1 MSKNKVDTNQE
12 EHHHESNNIFGFW
25 VYLMSDC
32 VLFATLFATYA
43 VLAPN
48 VFGGPSGRELF
59 NLEFVLVET
68 FILLFSSFSCGLAII
83 ASYKKSVKETI
94 FWFFITFL
102 LGASF
107 IAMEIYEFL
116 HLIHQGHTPGS
127 NAFLSIFFTLVGTHG
142 FHVTAGLVW
151 LVILMIQIK
160 KYGFTDMT
168 RSKIICF
175 GLFWHFL
182 DLIWIFVFTIVYL
195 MGAV

>member
-1 MSKNKVDTNQE
+1 MNKKVENHQE
-12 EHHHESNNIFGFW
+12 EHHHESNSIFGFW

-48 VFGGPSGRELF
+48 VFGGPSGKELF
-59 NLEFVLVET
+59 DLEFVLTET
-68 FILLFSSFSCGLAII
+68 FILLTSSFTCGLALI

-102 LGASF
+102 LGVSF
-107 IAMEIYEFL
+107 MVMEIYEFI
-116 HLIHQGHTPGS
+116 HLINQGHGPQS
-127 NAFLSIFFTLVGTHG
+127 SAFLSAFFTLVGTHG
-142 FHVTAGLVW
+142 FHVTCGLVW
-151 LVILMIQIK
+151 LIILMIQIK

-168 RSKIICF
+168 KNKITCF
-175 GLFWHFL
+175 GLFWHFQ
-182 DLIWIFVFTIVYL
+182 DLIWIFVFTIIYL